1 MIMKAFRIIISFLL
15 VGWATLIFA
24 PEIKAQQDVKSQII
38 TEYNGKQYYI
48 HTVQKRQTLK
58 DISELYDVSVAEILY
73 ENKELKSEPKR
84 GSVIRIPYKEI
95 IVEELIAEE
104 LFEDGEVAAEN
115 DTLAFVPEYVPKSF
129 DSDRL
134 YKVALMMP
142 FYLEQVDDKF
152 VQEEASNKQLL
163 AKPFSY
169 LHFYEGFMIAVDSMV
184 GSIGMKIDLKVY
196 DVDQDT
202 NKIANILSDTTL
214 RDVDMIVGPFHL
226 KPFERMMSFANEN
239 EIMIVNPMTNREDL
253 LQGNRNMVKVKP
265 SFSYQ
270 MQWLEQLIADKYT
283 DNNIF
288 VLAMDSSC
296 MENAFIIEEI
306 ASRNI
311 VDYSYVPNQRIKRI
325 IKKYQDAMKNEE
337 IEFDSTKYQSDNVV
351 FDVAMINKF
360 PDDTTKLKNQVA
372 VYNYS
377 IDSLNKVKNVA
388 SAFRKNLFVVY
399 GDSKVF
405 ANEII
410 NKLNIFSKDYPVSL
424 IALPDWSKF
433 DRLFNENLMK
443 LSTVYFDDDYTDYDS
458 YAVGEFICKFR
469 NEYGT
474 EPKDMAYHG
483 FNIGW
488 YFLNALINYGD
499 NVYDGIATFRI
510 PLLNTKYYFERKNMN
525 DGYENTFWNV
535 YQYKNYEKVLQP
547 YE

>member
-1 MIMKAFRIIISFLL
+1 MKTFKIIFSS
-15 VGWATLIFA
+15 LIICVMTAVFA
-24 PEIKAQQDVKSQII
+24 PTLMAQQPVKSQII

-95 IVEELIAEE
+95 IVEGLIAEE

-115 DTLAFVPEYVPKSF
+115 DTVAFVPEFVPKSF

-142 FYLEQVDDKF
+142 LYLEQVDEKF
-152 VQEEASNKQLL
+152 IQDEVSNKQLL

-184 GSIGMKIDLKVY
+184 SSLNMKIDLKVY

-202 NKIANILSDTTL
+202 NKLAAVLSDTTL

-226 KPFERMMSFANEN
+226 KPFERMISFANEN

-253 LQGNRNMVKVKP
+253 LVGNKNMVKVKP

-270 MQWLEQLIADKYT
+270 MQWLEQLIADKYQ

-296 MENAFIIEEI
+296 MERAYMIGEI

-311 VDYSYVPNQRIKRI
+311 VEYSYVPNQRIKRI

-337 IEFDSTKYQSDNVV
+337 IEFDSTKYQSDNIT

-388 SAFRKNLFVVY
+388 SAFRENLFVVY

-405 ANEII
+405 ANEMI

-443 LSTVYFDDDYTDYDS
+443 LNTVYFDDDYTDYNT
-458 YAVGEFICKFR
+458 YAVGKFICKFR
-469 NEYGT
+469 EEYGT

-510 PLLNTKYYFERKNMN
+510 PLLNTKYYFERKDVN

-535 YQYKNYEKVLQP
+535 YQYKNYEKELMQ

>member
-1 MIMKAFRIIISFLL
+1 MKTFKIIFSS
-15 VGWATLIFA
+15 LIICVMTAVFA
-24 PEIKAQQDVKSQII
+24 PTLMAQQNVKSQIL

-48 HTVQKRQTLK
+48 HTVQKKQTLS
-58 DISELYDVSVAEILY
+58 DIAELYGVSVAEILF
-73 ENKELKSEPKR
+73 ENKDVKNNPKK
-84 GSVIRIPYKEI
+84 GTIIRIPYKEI
-95 IVEELIAEE
+95 IVEEIIEEEILI
-104 LFEDGEVAAEN
+104 EN
-115 DTLAFVPEYVPKSF
+115 DTVAFIPEFVPKSF

-142 FYLEQVDDKF
+142 LYLEQVDEKF
-152 VQEEASNKQLL
+152 LQEEVSNKQLL

-184 GSIGMKIDLKVY
+184 SSLDMKIDLKVY

-202 NKIANILSDTTL
+202 NKLAAVLNDTTL

-239 EIMIVNPMTNREDL
+239 EIMIINPMTNREDL
-253 LQGNRNMVKVKP
+253 LIGNKNMVKVKP

-270 MQWLEQLIADKYT
+270 MQWLEQLIADKYQ

-296 MENAFIIEEI
+296 MERAYMIGEI

-311 VDYSYVPNQRIKRI
+311 VEYSYVPNQRIKRI

-337 IEFDSTKYQSDNVV
+337 IEFDSTKYQSDNIT
-351 FDVAMINKF
+351 FDVAMINEF

-372 VYNYS
+372 VYDYS

-388 SAFRKNLFVVY
+388 SAFRENLFVVY

-405 ANEII
+405 ANEMI

-458 YAVGEFICKFR
+458 YAVGKFICKFR
-469 NEYGT
+469 EEYGT

-499 NVYDGIATFRI
+499 NVVDGIATFRI
-510 PLLNTKYYFERKNMN
+510 PLLNTKYYFERKDIN

-535 YQYKNYEKVLQP
+535 YQYKNYEKELMQ